1 MNGAPVSAV
10 TAVAPGRVNL
20 IGDHTDTTGG
30 LVLPLAVDLVTTVT
44 GRTGG
49 TEVVLTS
56 DTEAE
61 PARVP
66 LDVTDPAAAT
76 PGWARYV
83 ASDGDAWAKPF
94 NDPECPS
101 VKDK

>member
-1 MNGAPVSAV
+1 VNGAPVSAV

-66 LDVTDPAAAT
+66 SMWPTRPRPRPGGRATWPAWWPSCAH
-76 PGWARYV
+76 PWASP
-83 ASDGDAWAKPF
+83 AP
-94 NDPECPS
+94 
-101 VKDK
+101 